1 MKAKPVKRQRPNPR
15 LVKLHRNY
23 EVADIAK
30 LFGIHRNTVRTWI
43 KQGLP
48 VCDNRRPQ
56 LITGSALREFL
67 QAKRA
72 KNKCTCQPGE
82 LYCFGC
88 RQPRKPA
95 GDMAD
100 FAPVTAKVG
109 KLTAICPVCECLMH
123 KRIGM
128 AEFAQ
133 IRTQLAITFTQAPQ
147 RIGDSTQP
155 IVNSDFKEV
164 VKP

>member
-1 MKAKPVKRQRPNPR
+1 MSKRPNPR
-15 LVKLHRNY
+15 LVKIHRSY

-56 LITGSALREFL
+56 LITGSALRDFL
-67 QAKRA
+67 QAKRT
-72 KNKCTCQPGE
+72 KHKSPCQPGE
-82 LYCFGC
+82 LYCLRC

-100 FAPVTAKVG
+100 FAPITPKVG
-109 KLTAICPVCECLMH
+109 KFTAICPVCECLMH

-128 AEFAQ
+128 AEFVE
-133 IRTQLAITFTQAPQ
+133 IRTQLGITFTQALQ

-155 IVNSDFKEV
+155 IVNSDLKEV
-164 VKP
+164 MTP